1 MQSGT
6 LAQASEVATPPPTAG
21 QEVTRRS
28 ASLKLAMSGELI
40 EAPLPQ
46 TLTVK
51 VRARALDWISVLFAA
66 AAFVTVPWIVFLVR
80 DLPSDHRSAHWDV
93 AWGGFDVALA
103 LLLVGVAVAAWRR
116 SPWLEGAATAA
127 ATLLFVDAWFDILT
141 SSSRSELVT
150 AIIEAALVELPI
162 AVLCLLL
169 ARSVERRL
177 AAAASIA
184 SRSAERFRALD
195 PECAAQEER
204 AA

>member
-1 MQSGT
+1 
-6 LAQASEVATPPPTAG
+6 
-21 QEVTRRS
+21 
-28 ASLKLAMSGELI
+28 MSGELI

-46 TLTVK
+46 KLRAT
-51 VRARALDWISVLFAA
+51 VRARALDWIGVLFAA
-66 AAFVTVPWIVFLVR
+66 AAFILVPWIVFLVR

-127 ATLLFVDAWFDILT
+127 AALLFVDAWFDILT
-141 SSSRSELVT
+141 SSSRSELIM

-162 AVLCLLL
+162 AVLCVFL

-177 AAAASIA
+177 AVAASIA
-184 SRSAERFRALD
+184 ARSAERFGGLD
-195 PECAAQEER
+195 PVRAAQDER